1 MTSSWRSYNTIPIL
15 EDSFTNGKGL
25 NWSDDFVL
33 TLPTYY
39 KKRHFAET
47 DDPAQKN
54 IRVERRYVGIRLFS
68 LQHPGVL
75 AENARTC
82 FENNFDRIK
91 EQLCK
96 EKASS
101 TLAETIKL
109 NVYPL
114 PEPASDTFKSAIT
127 ELIPIGHTLTEDL
140 CTKLSGE
147 RVMKIK
153 KNLCKDEDQASHLN
167 QPSHDAVRKMAIAKN
182 ELHGCSPNYGVN
194 NFLLD
199 RHANTSRHFMRSA
212 NHWVST
218 AWSHAKTTYFCHL
231 AALRADGQLMF
242 FYNASSGQLIDEET
256 SSRSSNVS
264 RNKYS
269 SRRNNIS
276 MLIAGYL
283 VENDLIDK
291 NKFDLMENHDIAME
305 LAFLNEVDENGR
317 MDELLNS
324 MVKYHHRV
332 AISSFIFD
340 ESDKLIVATNSGE
353 VYSFEAGSNRVISL
367 SKNFSFSRSSRVTV
381 ISSTKSENNKQEL
394 IFGLS
399 NGQVWTDKNDTLV
412 TLVSGVIRNII
423 KTNDGKLIITTPNK
437 VYQLT
442 DWKQQPKIIFKS
454 RNLIKSFTWNNKENH
469 GVFTTSIQLFYITP
483 ISKPDS
489 KDSFFR
495 IAPVKS
501 EKTGNGF
508 KTYYESV
515 SLSPSGTLLSVLSK
529 RIQPRAPEPVRSVNE
544 MKFAELTTFVFLP
557 QSKQLNKIENLYK
570 IDMLETVIQRMKPDD
585 ENLWREL
592 DSIAESCKNQEN
604 DKTCGIDTKSA
615 EFMRRCLVPARS
627 WTSSDINKAQSFITS
642 YFDETYSGTELIE
655 YDPITSEILK
665 HENFAWSGTDFNRYQ
680 RCCVSRKSLTMEAN
694 TKVCILCS
702 SFVVENSETKNVKCP
717 FCKHVYRLKS

>member
-1 MTSSWRSYNTIPIL
+1 
-15 EDSFTNGKGL
+15 
-25 NWSDDFVL
+25 
-33 TLPTYY
+33 
-39 KKRHFAET
+39 
-47 DDPAQKN
+47 
-54 IRVERRYVGIRLFS
+54 
-68 LQHPGVL
+68 
-75 AENARTC
+75 
-82 FENNFDRIK
+82 
-91 EQLCK
+91 
-96 EKASS
+96 
-101 TLAETIKL
+101 
-109 NVYPL
+109 
-114 PEPASDTFKSAIT
+114 
-127 ELIPIGHTLTEDL
+127 
-140 CTKLSGE
+140 
-147 RVMKIK
+147 
-153 KNLCKDEDQASHLN
+153 
-167 QPSHDAVRKMAIAKN
+167 
-182 ELHGCSPNYGVN
+182 
-194 NFLLD
+194 
-199 RHANTSRHFMRSA
+199 
-212 NHWVST
+212 
-218 AWSHAKTTYFCHL
+218 
-231 AALRADGQLMF
+231 MF

-276 MLIAGYL
+276 MLIASYL
-283 VENDLIDK
+283 VENELIDK

-305 LAFLNEVDENGR
+305 LAFLNEIDGNGR

-340 ESDKLIVATNSGE
+340 ENDKLIVATNSGE
-353 VYSFEAGSNRVISL
+353 IYSFEAGSNRVIGL
-367 SKNFSFSRSSRVTV
+367 SNNFSFCRSSRVTV
-381 ISSTKSENNKQEL
+381 ISNTRSDNKQEL

-483 ISKPDS
+483 RSKPDS
-489 KDSFFR
+489 KDSFFK

-585 ENLWREL
+585 SKLWREL
-592 DSIAESCKNQEN
+592 DSITESCKNQEH
-604 DKTCGIDTKSA
+604 DKIDTNSG

-627 WTSSDINKAQSFITS
+627 WTLSDINRAQSFITS
-642 YFDETYSGTELIE
+642 YFDKIDSENSLEE
-655 YDPITSEILK
+655 YDPITTEILK
-665 HENFAWSGTDFNRYQ
+665 HENFAWSGTEFNRYQ